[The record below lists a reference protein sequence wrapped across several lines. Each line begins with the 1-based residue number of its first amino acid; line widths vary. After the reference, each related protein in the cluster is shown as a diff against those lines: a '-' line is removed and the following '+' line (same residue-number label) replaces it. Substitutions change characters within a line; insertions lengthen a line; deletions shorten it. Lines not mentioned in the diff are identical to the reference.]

1 MTREDDGMNLIQKQ
15 TGLVVVL
22 FLLDLAVSILM
33 EWRCCYDLLWF
44 PNKILISLKAIYAP
58 LQNVK
63 VSTYRTIF
71 VTIYFTLFPCS
82 TVSAEHS

>member
-1 MTREDDGMNLIQKQ
+1 MSGEDDGMSLVYKQ

-33 EWRCCYDLLWF
+33 EWRCRYDLLWF
-44 PNKILISLKAIYAP
+44 ANKILISLKGLYAP
-58 LQNVK
+58 FRNVK

-71 VTIYFTLFPCS
+71 VALYLTLFPCS